1 MDRATEH
8 IVRLRAGGIC
18 EYCRLPEAAAPVEFV
33 IDHIVARQHRG
44 ATVAE
49 NLALA
54 CMECNLHKGPNLA
67 SLDPPGTGELTRLFN
82 PRTDAWEDRFQWNG
96 AELVGL
102 TAIGRA
108 TILVLSIND
117 PLRVDVRQSLMDEG
131 LFPPRPGAT
140 SDGTI
145 G

>member
-8 IVRLRAGGIC
+8 IVRLRAGGVC
-18 EYCRLPEAAAPVEFV
+18 EYCRLPEAAAPVAFV
-33 IDHIVARQHRG
+33 IDHIIARQHLGR
-44 ATVAE
+44 TVAH

-67 SLDPPGTGELTRLFN
+67 SLDPPGTGELTRLFT
-82 PRTDAWEDRFQWNG
+82 PRTDEWYQHFGWNG
-96 AELVGL
+96 PELMGL

-108 TILVLSIND
+108 TILVLNIND

-131 LFPPRPGAT
+131 LFAVAPVSPT
-140 SDGTI
+140 DGSA
-145 G
+145 

>member
-8 IVRLRAGGIC
+8 IVRLRAGGVC
-18 EYCRLPEAAAPVEFV
+18 EYCRLPESAAPVAFV

-44 ATVAE
+44 LTVVQ

-54 CMECNLHKGPNLA
+54 CTECNLHKGPNLA

-82 PRTDAWEDRFQWNG
+82 PRTDVWHDHFRWNG
-96 AELVGL
+96 PELTGL
-102 TAIGRA
+102 TAIGRV
-108 TILVLSIND
+108 TILVLNIND

-131 LFPPRPGAT
+131 SFPLGPVSP
-140 SDGTI
+140 SDGSA
-145 G
+145 